1 MENKEKNNENL
12 NMEETIERNAQNGVS
27 DETAG
32 MAEKE
37 IKKSA
42 DRIYGEPE
50 LLISYSPHIWSGFST
65 SKIMYIFLASLIFPT
80 ASAIYFFGLR
90 ALWVIIASTVT
101 APLVEFIIKKVRKKK
116 FIMDGSALIT
126 GLLLALTLPP
136 RIPIWMVVVGSAF
149 SIAIAKEAFGGIGY
163 NIFNPALA
171 GRAFLAICFPVEMTK
186 WYLPQ
191 NIGADAITSATP
203 LSEGFVFEGSKMALY
218 KNMFFGNT
226 GGSIGETSAL
236 LILIAFLLLVI
247 FRIIDWKIPVIFVA
261 TVAVFSLLWGDDV
274 LFQVLAGGLMFGAV
288 FMATDYVTT
297 PVTGIG
303 KTIFALGCGLITF
316 VIRKFGAMP
325 EGVCFA
331 ILIMNG
337 FTPLIDRYVRPKPF
351 GFVKEKPKKAKVG
364 AR

>member
-1 MENKEKNNENL
+1 MKNKETENNGFDNINNNSANNSFKNNVVENNVENKSVNKSNKNRSNNE
-12 NMEETIERNAQNGVS
+12 E
-27 DETAG
+27 
-32 MAEKE
+32 
-37 IKKSA
+37 
-42 DRIYGEPE
+42 E
-50 LLISYSPHIWSGFST
+50 LLISHPPHIWNGFST
-65 SKIMYIFLASLIFPT
+65 SKLMYIFLASLIFPV

-90 ALWVIIASTVT
+90 AFWVIIASTAT
-101 APLVEFIIKKVRKKK
+101 APLIEFIIKKARKKK

-171 GRAFLAICFPVEMTK
+171 GRAFLAICFPVEMTR

-191 NIGADAITSATP
+191 NFGTDAVTSATP
-203 LSEGFVFEGSKMALY
+203 LSDSFVYEGSKIALY
-218 KNMFFGNT
+218 KNMFFGNI

-236 LILIAFLLLVI
+236 LIAAAFIFLIIL
-247 FRIIDWKIPVIFVA
+247 RIIDWKVPLIFIA
-261 TVAVFSLLWGDDV
+261 TIAIFSLIWGEDV

-297 PVTGIG
+297 PVTNLGRA
-303 KTIFALGCGLITF
+303 IFAVGCGLITF

-325 EGVCFA
+325 EGVCFS

-337 FTPLIDRYVRPKPF
+337 FTPLIDRYVKPKPF
-351 GFVKEKPKKAKVG
+351 GFVREKIKVKTKS
-364 AR
+364 